1 MYIYPK
7 CINIPGK
14 SYPFTGTPIF
24 NNTEKRLPIYRN
36 LSRQKVEQERMTQPP
51 KGRPLEAKLA
61 AGSQLCHTAN
71 RPPYNTSSIQ
81 TSMKNYQLTPPNSNL
96 KRAFVYFNL
105 AVSVHIIL

>member
-1 MYIYPK
+1 MYIHPK

-36 LSRQKVEQERMTQPP
+36 LSRQKAEPERMTQPP

-71 RPPYNTSSIQ
+71 KT
-81 TSMKNYQLTPPNSNL
+81 TLTLLNNSKRQGHILL
-96 KRAFVYFNL
+96 KVMPDQE
-105 AVSVHIIL
+105 AVTDYLTAK